1 MKILVINAGSSS
13 LKFQLLNMEDRSVL
27 VKGICD
33 RIGIDNSLMEYQVP
47 GKDKVVMRKEM
58 KKHKDAIAFV
68 LQALVDKEIGVIKST
83 SEISGVGHRVLHGGE
98 KFHDPALINDSVMD
112 AIRECIPLGPLHNP
126 ANIMGIEGCVAEM
139 PDTPMVAV
147 FDTGFH
153 QTMPKHAYIYAIPYD
168 MYEKYGIRKY
178 GFHGT
183 SHKYVTQ
190 RAAEILGKPIEELK
204 LICCHLGNGASI
216 SAVKYGKCVDTTMG
230 LTPLDGL
237 EMGTRCG
244 TLDPAAV
251 TFIMQKENM
260 SAAEMDT
267 YLNKKSGL
275 LGVSGVSSDMR
286 DLQAAASNGDKR
298 ARLAIDI
305 FCYRVK
311 TYIGS
316 YIAAMNGVDT
326 ILFTGGIG
334 ENDGRIRELSLDQM
348 DALGIIID
356 KEKNAIRGKEI
367 DITGSGA
374 TVKTLIV
381 PTNEELAIAK
391 ETMKLLSK

>member
-13 LKFQLLNMEDRSVL
+13 LKFQLLNMEDKSIL

-33 RIGIDNSLMEYQVP
+33 RIGIDNSVMEYQVP

-98 KFHDPALINDSVMD
+98 KFHDPALINDKVMD

-168 MYEKYGIRKY
+168 MYEKYSIRKY

-190 RAAEILGKPIEELK
+190 RAAELLGKPIEELK

-286 DLQAAASNGDKR
+286 DLQAAAANGDKR

-316 YIAAMNGVDT
+316 YIAAMNGADA

-334 ENDGRIRELSLDQM
+334 ENDSRIRELSLDQM

-374 TVKTLIV
+374 SVKTLII
-381 PTNEELAIAK
+381 PTNEELAIAN
-391 ETMKLLSK
+391 ETMKLISK

>member
-33 RIGIDNSLMEYQVP
+33 RIGIDNSVMEYQVP
-47 GKDKVVMRKEM
+47 GKDKVVMLKEM

-98 KFHDPALINDSVMD
+98 KFHDPALINGSVMD
-112 AIRECIPLGPLHNP
+112 AIRECVPLGPLHNP
-126 ANIMGIEGCVAEM
+126 ANIMGIEGCAAEM

-168 MYEKYGIRKY
+168 MYEKYAIRKY

-190 RAAEILGKPIEELK
+190 RAAEILGRPIEELK

-260 SAAEMDT
+260 TAAEMDN
-267 YLNKKSGL
+267 YMNKKSGL

-286 DLQAAASNGDKR
+286 DLQAAAAKGDKR
-298 ARLAIDI
+298 ASLAIDI

-311 TYIGS
+311 TYVGS
-316 YIAAMNGVDT
+316 YMAAMNGADAV
-326 ILFTGGIG
+326 LFTGGIG
-334 ENDGRIRELSLDQM
+334 ENDSRIRELSLDQM
-348 DALGIIID
+348 DALGIKID

-367 DITGSGA
+367 DVTGSGA
-374 TVKTLIV
+374 TVKTLVV
-381 PTNEELAIAK
+381 PTNEELAIAI
-391 ETMKLLSK
+391 ETMKLITK

>member
-47 GKDKVVMRKEM
+47 GKDKVVMQKEM

-112 AIRECIPLGPLHNP
+112 AIRECVPLGPLHNP
-126 ANIMGIEGCVAEM
+126 ANIMGIEGCAAEM

-168 MYEKYGIRKY
+168 MYEKYAIRKY

-190 RAAEILGKPIEELK
+190 RAAEILGRPIEELK

-267 YLNKKSGL
+267 YMNKKSGL

-286 DLQAAASNGDKR
+286 DLQAAAAKGDKR
-298 ARLAIDI
+298 ASLAIDI

-311 TYIGS
+311 TYVGS
-316 YIAAMNGVDT
+316 YMAAMNGADAV
-326 ILFTGGIG
+326 LFTGGIG
-334 ENDGRIRELSLDQM
+334 ENDSRIRELSLDQM
-348 DALGIIID
+348 DALGIKID
-356 KEKNAIRGKEI
+356 KEKNSIRGKEI

-374 TVKTLIV
+374 TVKTLVV
-381 PTNEELAIAK
+381 PTNEELAIAI
-391 ETMKLLSK
+391 ETMKLITK